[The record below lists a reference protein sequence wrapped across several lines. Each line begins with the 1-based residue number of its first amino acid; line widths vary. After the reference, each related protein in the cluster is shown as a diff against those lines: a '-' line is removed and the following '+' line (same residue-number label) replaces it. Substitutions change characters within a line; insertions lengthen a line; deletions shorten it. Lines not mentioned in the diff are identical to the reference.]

1 MLDAKLAVRGKMD
14 PLAIGRAVEKWLPIA
29 ARAVHGQAVHLA
41 PVDTGR
47 LRDSLSWRVEHDTGI
62 VGTNVEYAEY
72 QEYGTRFQPAQS
84 FLRPA
89 LDVMRKKIVRVLR
102 DLYDAEVKKDG
113 PK

>member
-1 MLDAKLAVRGKMD
+1 MLDAKLAVRGKID
-14 PLAIGRAVEKWLPIA
+14 PLAIGRAVEKWLPLA
-29 ARAVHGQAVHLA
+29 ARAVHGQAIHLV

-47 LRDSLSWRVEHDTGI
+47 LRDSLAWRVELDTGI